1 MMKNDSPILEVIAC
15 TVADAIEAEQGGAT
29 RLEVISRFDVG
40 GLTPPFELV
49 RQILSAVKI
58 PVRVMLRES
67 VSFEVTNEEE
77 RQRLCQLAGEISE
90 LEVDGLVLGFLRNRR
105 IDTDLLARI
114 LPCAANLRVTFH
126 RAFEELPK
134 PLEAIVTLKKYPQ
147 IDCLLTSGGARDWS
161 EKGTLLAEYQQQLRP
176 EISILVGG
184 GVDLRIVEWLR
195 DTSGIR
201 AFHIGSAAR
210 GSPDINGAVCAA
222 KVKEFAH
229 LLGLT

>member
-1 MMKNDSPILEVIAC
+1 MKNDSPILEIIAC

-29 RLEVISRFDVG
+29 RLEVISDFDVG
-40 GLTPPFELV
+40 GLTPPLELV

-67 VSFEVTNEEE
+67 VSFEVTDEDG

-90 LEVDGLVLGFLRNRR
+90 LEVEGLVLGFLRNGR
-105 IDTDLLARI
+105 IDTDLLARL

-126 RAFEELPK
+126 RAFEELPN
-134 PLEAIVTLKKYPQ
+134 PFEAISTLKEYPQ

-161 EKGTLLAEYQQQLRP
+161 KKGTLLAEYQQQLRP
-176 EISILVGG
+176 EISVLVGG
-184 GVDLRIVEWLR
+184 GVDLRVVEWLR
-195 DTSGIR
+195 DTAGIR

-210 GSPDINGAVCAA
+210 GSPDFTATVCAA
-222 KVKEFAH
+222 KVKEFAR
-229 LLGLT
+229 LLELM